1 MYNRYLEINRRRKR
15 FSGTDIRQATTLSD
29 LQHLAQKQ
37 LPNFVYEYI
46 AGGADDEI
54 TLRHNLDVFSQQR
67 FAPYTLRD
75 VSHPDT
81 RITLFGK
88 QTELPLAIAPT
99 GLAGLFWPDGDVR
112 LAEGAALAG
121 VPMTQS
127 TVSMS
132 SIADVAAVPGLR
144 HWFQLYCYGTPDIYS
159 RLIERARE
167 SGSETLV
174 VTTDLPV
181 TGNRSWDRKNYS
193 SPKNLSLRSKLDMLL
208 HPTWGVRM
216 LRNRKRP
223 NFINLL
229 EFLEPGKQTLQDVAQ
244 WINQHK
250 NPGLSW
256 KDIEYIRTLW
266 PGKLVVKGI
275 LRPED
280 ALIAR
285 DKGVDG
291 IVVTNHGGRQL
302 DQVVSPLEV
311 LPAIRQAVQQD
322 LTIFIDSGIRRG
334 SDIAIALAL
343 GADAVLSGRATL
355 YGLSADGTAG
365 VTQALSILRREL
377 ETTLALNGLNNVSEL
392 SPDILV
398 PLR

>member
-1 MYNRYLEINRRRKR
+1 MHNRYLEINRRRKR

-67 FAPYTLRD
+67 FSPYTLRD

-88 QTELPLAIAPT
+88 QAELPLAIAPT

-159 RLIERARE
+159 RLIARARE

-223 NFINLL
+223 NFVNLL

-334 SDIAIALAL
+334 SDIAIARAA

-355 YGLSADGTAG
+355 YGLSAAGTAG